1 MAPVWWVHSE
11 NIDTPAEMTG
21 DSIRPWSTTMSYEI
35 VCSFNSDKP
44 SRSKFDRY
52 VGRRERYESTGDG
65 ALYADTD
72 TGVRFE
78 VLVCDSEAG
87 VETVAFQCP
96 AGVPEVYGQEI
107 AEELEAL
114 RGALGGNL
122 AAEGDDVDVDEA
134 RHHWEEANRAAV
146 AEQIDDGKT
155 LNQMPADKVRGAW
168 YWNRGRQAYHGRRPG
183 SLFVPRVHF
192 FAYDGDV
199 GRGII
204 WPDAIPVALPPVD
217 LLLVSLP
224 EEMLDD
230 EGAADKYVI
239 GYEEF
244 LEGAEAAAE
253 QTDDPEPHLVLSWE
267 EVPTDVIEHVVE
279 VGEVASPDGLEGLSA
294 EHIFEQ
300 ELVEE
305 IERG

>member
-1 MAPVWWVHSE
+1 
-11 NIDTPAEMTG
+11 
-21 DSIRPWSTTMSYEI
+21 MSYEI
-35 VCSFNSDKP
+35 VCSFGSDKP

-52 VGRRERYESTGDG
+52 VGRRDWYESTGEG
-65 ALYADTD
+65 AAYADTD

-78 VLVCDSEAG
+78 VSVRDSADG
-87 VETVAFQCP
+87 VEDVTFQCP
-96 AGVPEVYGQEI
+96 AGVPKVYGKEI
-107 AEELEAL
+107 AEELVAL
-114 RGALGGNL
+114 REALGGSL
-122 AAEGDDVDVDEA
+122 SAEGDEVDVDGA
-134 RHHWEEANRAAV
+134 RHHWEEANRAAI
-146 AEQIDDGKT
+146 AEQIDDGET
-155 LNQMPADKVRGAW
+155 LNRMPADQVREAW
-168 YWNRGRQAYHGRRPG
+168 RWNRGRQAYHGRRPG

-204 WPDAIPVALPPVD
+204 WPDAIPLALPPVD

-267 EVPTDVIEHVVE
+267 EVPTDVVEHVVE
-279 VGEVASPDGLEGLSA
+279 VGGVAKPDELEGLSA
-294 EHIFEQ
+294 EHIFEE
-300 ELVEE
+300 ELIEQ